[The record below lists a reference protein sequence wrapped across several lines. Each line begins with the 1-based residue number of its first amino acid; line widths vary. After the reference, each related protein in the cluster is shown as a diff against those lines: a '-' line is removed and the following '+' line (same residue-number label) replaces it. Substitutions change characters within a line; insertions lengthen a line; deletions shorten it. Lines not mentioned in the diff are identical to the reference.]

1 MSRIHPCVER
11 SGYAGRVSNA
21 AKDSE
26 ASSTTVD
33 SDELTEESL
42 GGVAGGGP
50 MIQPGGAHSVTGT
63 HSEILPETLG
73 GHTGIR
79 ATGW

>member
-1 MSRIHPCVER
+1 MSRIHPCVES
-11 SGYAGRVSNA
+11 SGYPGRMLNA
-21 AKDSE
+21 PKDSE

-33 SDELTEESL
+33 SDELTEETL

-63 HSEILPETLG
+63 NSQI
-73 GHTGIR
+73 
-79 ATGW
+79 

>member
-1 MSRIHPCVER
+1 MSNVPR
-11 SGYAGRVSNA
+11 
-21 AKDSE
+21 DSE

-33 SDELTEESL
+33 SDELTEETL

-63 HSEILPETLG
+63 NSQI
-73 GHTGIR
+73 
-79 ATGW
+79 